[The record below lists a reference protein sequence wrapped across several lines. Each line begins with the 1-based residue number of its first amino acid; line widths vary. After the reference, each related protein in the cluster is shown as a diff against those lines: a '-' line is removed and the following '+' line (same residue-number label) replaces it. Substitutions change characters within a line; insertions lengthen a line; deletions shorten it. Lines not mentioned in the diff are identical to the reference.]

1 MKHLGKVNNLYFV
14 DWIYILLKAIC
25 FSRQNALIIAPASSG
40 KSTLLDYITGK
51 VIFFESGT
59 GLGIIDA
66 VNRTKADYVIIKD
79 MAHLIRKKATE
90 LTLLL
95 EVLGEGELNTS
106 YISFINNIKLNKRF
120 SIIAA
125 LTDEDFIKLIKVLD
139 KANIKRQLLSRFVM
153 IRYAYTEKE
162 KMFIASKQLDTEIK
176 ENTDKI
182 KITPDSY
189 IDKAKYAYPLELFFA
204 IHKTFSKEDFHL
216 RTIKKMNRIYTALIE
231 NYKDKNRALGITTAL
246 LINQYKEL
254 NRFEFLNILALFA
267 NVGKQYFEFYKG
279 EKISD
284 LLSLALNKIK
294 DIVKK
299 EVVKNEGDNKA
310 RIITTSE
317 NEKNKS

>member
-1 MKHLGKVNNLYFV
+1 MKYLGKVNNLYFV

-40 KSTLLDYITGK
+40 KSTLLDYINGK

-95 EVLGEGELNTS
+95 EILGEGELNTS
-106 YISFINNIKLNKRF
+106 YISFVNNIKLNKRF
-120 SIIAA
+120 SIIAS
-125 LTDEDFIKLIKVLD
+125 LTDEDFIKLVKVLD

-153 IRYAYTEKE
+153 IRYRYTEKE

-176 ENTDKI
+176 ENKDKI
-182 KITPDSY
+182 TITPNSY

-204 IHKTFSKEDFHL
+204 IHNTFSKEEYHL

-231 NYKDKNRALGITTAL
+231 NYKDINRALGITTAL

-294 DIVKK
+294 DIIKK
-299 EVVKNEGDNKA
+299 EVEKNERNNKA
-310 RIITTSE
+310 TASRTVE
-317 NEKNKS
+317 REENKS

>member
-1 MKHLGKVNNLYFV
+1 MKYLGKVNNLYFV

-40 KSTLLDYITGK
+40 KSTLLDCIAGK

-95 EVLGEGELNTS
+95 EILGEGKLNTS
-106 YISFINNIKLNKRF
+106 YISFVNNIKLNKRF
-120 SIIAA
+120 SIITA

-153 IRYAYTEKE
+153 IRYRYTEKE
-162 KMFIASKQLDTEIK
+162 KMFIANKQLDTEIK
-176 ENTDKI
+176 EDTDKI
-182 KITPDSY
+182 TITPDSY

-204 IHKTFSKEDFHL
+204 IHKTFSKEDYHL
-216 RTIKKMNRIYTALIE
+216 RTIKKMNRIYTALIDT
-231 NYKDKNRALGITTAL
+231 YGDINRALGITTAL

-254 NRFEFLNILALFA
+254 NRFEFLTILSLFA
-267 NVGKQYFEFYKG
+267 SVGKQYFEFYKG

-299 EVVKNEGDNKA
+299 EVVKNERDNKA
-310 RIITTSE
+310 RIGADVE
-317 NEKNKS
+317 NEGNTN